1 LVATRDAEFNDRKM
15 LYRQTKDYILEQIQ
29 QGTYGPGELI
39 PPERELAEQLKIS
52 RYTVRRAI
60 QELVGEGILH
70 RVQGSGTYV
79 TEPANTPQRY
89 YTLGIVMPFS
99 DAEVEM
105 CLLNGMQKAL
115 RDTGFS
121 MTIRGT
127 GNSADREWEEV
138 QRLKEEG
145 VRGLIIMPSEEE
157 DAGRSAAALKREGFP
172 FVLIDRKVYGCETN
186 CVMSDNIQGGY
197 LSAKYL
203 YELGH
208 RRIAFV
214 KHSSDNT
221 SSAKDRFVGYRKA
234 CRENGLGE
242 GSLFAFDYRNG
253 EEELRQFL
261 LAREYTACV
270 AVNGYVAVD
279 IVKACRSANLVIP
292 GDLSLVGFDDPG
304 VLQHLEV
311 SLTTVIQHTEM
322 IGYRAVRL
330 LVEEIQN
337 LEKYGRDYI
346 RSYTQCYYPVRLVE
360 RQSCRRL
367 D

>member
-1 LVATRDAEFNDRKM
+1 M
-15 LYRQTKDYILEQIQ
+15 
-29 QGTYGPGELI
+29 
-39 PPERELAEQLKIS
+39 
-52 RYTVRRAI
+52 
-60 QELVGEGILH
+60 
-70 RVQGSGTYV
+70 

-89 YTLGIVMPFS
+89 YTLGNRCPSPTRRWKCAFS
-99 DAEVEM
+99 TVCRRLCGHRLFHDHS
-105 CLLNGMQKAL
+105 
-115 RDTGFS
+115 R
-121 MTIRGT
+121 T

-242 GSLFAFDYRNG
+242 GTLLLLITATVKKAAAVSLLIASI
-253 EEELRQFL
+253 L
-261 LAREYTACV
+261 LA
-270 AVNGYVAVD
+270 
-279 IVKACRSANLVIP
+279 
-292 GDLSLVGFDDPG
+292 
-304 VLQHLEV
+304 
-311 SLTTVIQHTEM
+311 
-322 IGYRAVRL
+322 
-330 LVEEIQN
+330 
-337 LEKYGRDYI
+337 
-346 RSYTQCYYPVRLVE
+346 
-360 RQSCRRL
+360 
-367 D
+367 